1 MQVRTTCPYCGVGCG
16 VLANVEDDGKVSVK
30 GDKQHPANYGRL
42 CSKGAALAQTLDLE
56 DRLLTS
62 QLNGKEVGWN
72 EALDAVAN
80 GFKRTIEQYGRDA
93 VAFYVS
99 GQLLT
104 EDYYV
109 ANKLMKGFIGS
120 ANIDTNSRLCMSSAV
135 AGHKRAF
142 GADTVPGCYEDFEL
156 ADLVVLVGSNTAWC
170 HPVLFQ
176 RIMAA
181 KKQRPDMR
189 IVVIDPRETATCE
202 IADLHLPV
210 KPGTDIRLFNL
221 LLTLLAARQRLDQDY
236 IDQHTEGFEE
246 SISAAMQDAQGIEAT
261 ADYCQLPTDKLKNF
275 LDWFIETEKT
285 VTLFSQGVNQSSYGT
300 DKVNAIINC
309 HLASGRIGRPGMGPF
324 SMTGQPNAMGGR
336 EVGALANQLA
346 HHIEFDEEG
355 IATLGRFWGSDNIA
369 TTPGLKAVD
378 LFQRI
383 EAGEVKAV
391 WIMATNPVV
400 SMPNA
405 DQVKRALADCE
416 LVVVSDCMAATDT
429 MAYAD
434 VALPAL
440 AWGEKSGT
448 VTNSER
454 RISRQRQFLAHPGEA
469 RPDWW
474 IVKEVAGR
482 MGYDGFDYQQE
493 VDIFRE
499 VASLSGHENKGR
511 RDFDISGM
519 QAISAND
526 YEELTPFQWPRV
538 KGVASR
544 DRRFF
549 SRGGFY
555 TPSRKANFIAVQN
568 GQPGQPVNS
577 QYPYILN
584 TGRVRDQWHTMTRT
598 GKSARLNQHIS
609 EPFVAIHPQDAE
621 RENIR
626 DHELVRVS
634 SRHGAIT
641 VRANVTAEQRPGQVF
656 VPMHWNAQYSADAR
670 MGAVVN
676 DFVDPYSGQPEFK
689 HTPVILKRYAVDW
702 GAFIYSRTRL
712 SLDGIDYWTA
722 SRLDGYWHYELA
734 GSGDV
739 TDVYDG
745 LMQQLHGNNDA
756 NSPQWLQYQD
766 SGTRT
771 FRSALVEDG
780 RINACLFM
788 QTPEQLPSREWLQSL
803 FELESLTPEQRSW
816 LLSGQSPPGTVEQG
830 AIVCSCFSVGESRIL
845 EAIANGASSVEA
857 LGEQLQCGTNCGS
870 CIPEL
875 KSLLEQHAEAV
886 DEQADDIRL
895 SAVAS

>member
-1 MQVRTTCPYCGVGCG
+1 MQVKTTCPYCGVGCG
-16 VLANVEDDGKVSVK
+16 VLATLGDDGAVSIK
-30 GDKQHPANYGRL
+30 GDREHPANYGRL
-42 CSKGAALAQTLDLE
+42 CSKGAALGQTLDLE
-56 DRLLTS
+56 DRLLKPKVHG
-62 QLNGKEVGWN
+62 QDVGWDI
-72 EALDAVAN
+72 ALDAVAS
-80 GFKRTIEQYGRDA
+80 GFKRTIEQYGKDA

-142 GADTVPGCYEDFEL
+142 GSDTVPGCYEDFEL

-181 KKQRPDMR
+181 KKQRPAMR

-221 LLTLLAARQRLDQDY
+221 VLTLMAARQKLDRVF
-236 IDQHTEGFEE
+236 IDQYTEGFDEA
-246 SISAAMQDAQGIEAT
+246 IALAVQDVHSIEAT
-261 ADYCQLPTDKLKNF
+261 AKYCELETDRVKTF
-275 LDWFIETEKT
+275 IDWFIDTKKT

-346 HHIEFDEEG
+346 HHIEFDEAG
-355 IATLGRFWGSDNIA
+355 IATLGRFWNSDSIA
-369 TTPGLKAVD
+369 TQPGLKAVD
-378 LFQRI
+378 LFRKI

-405 DQVKRALADCE
+405 DQVKRALESCE
-416 LVVVSDCMAATDT
+416 LVVVSDCMSATDT

-434 VALPAL
+434 IALPAL
-440 AWGEKSGT
+440 AWGEKNGT

-454 RISRQRQFLAHPGEA
+454 RISRQRKFLPDPENAK
-469 RPDWW
+469 PDWW
-474 IVKEVAGR
+474 IIKEVAGR
-482 MGYDGFDYQQE
+482 MGFHGFEYEQE

-499 VASLSGHENKGR
+499 AATLSGYENSGK
-511 RDFDISGM
+511 RDFDISGLK
-519 QAISAND
+519 AIASSD
-526 YEELTPFQWPRV
+526 YDQLTSFQWPRV
-538 KGVASR
+538 NKDDTGVS
-544 DRRFF
+544 RFF
-549 SRGGFY
+549 SKGEFY
-555 TPSRKANFIAVQN
+555 TPGRKANFVAVRS
-568 GQPGQPVNS
+568 GQPGQEADS
-577 QYPYILN
+577 QYPYIMN

-598 GKSARLNQHIS
+598 GKSPRLNQHIS
-609 EPFVAIHPQDAE
+609 EPFISIHPQDAE
-621 RENIR
+621 RENILGS
-626 DHELVRVS
+626 DLVRVT
-634 SRHGAIT
+634 SRHGGIT
-641 VRANVTAEQRPGQVF
+641 VRANITQEQQEGHVF
-656 VPMHWNAQYSADAR
+656 VPMHWNAQFSADAR

-689 HTPVILKRYAVDW
+689 HTPVKIQRYAADW
-702 GAFIYSRTRL
+702 EAFLYSREKL
-712 SLDGIDYWTA
+712 ALNDIGYWTV
-722 SRLDGYWHYELA
+722 SRMDGYWHYELA
-734 GSGDV
+734 GQGNVADA
-739 TDVYDG
+739 YER
-745 LMQQLHGNNDA
+745 LMLQMQGEQKTADL
-756 NSPQWLQYQD
+756 QWLHYQD

-771 FRSALVEDG
+771 YRSANIKDG
-780 RINACLFM
+780 RLASCLFAE
-788 QTPEQLPSREWLQSL
+788 PSHQLPSREWLQSL
-803 FELESLTPEQRSW
+803 FELEELSQVQRNW
-816 LLSGQSPPGTVEQG
+816 LLSGKSPPGTVEQG
-830 AIVCSCFSVGESRIL
+830 AIICSCFRVGESRIRD
-845 EAIANGASSVEA
+845 AIANGATSVEM

-875 KSLLEQHAEAV
+875 KSLLEHDV
-886 DEQADDIRL
+886 EQADHKSGNIQRQ
-895 SAVAS
+895 AIAS